1 MVRIIHLL
9 SSQTGHALGANDG
22 GLSLS
27 MFFRFFVPDE
37 KFAFLAVALRLLLCD
52 LDDGEDAVAFAEDRV
67 HLLERAICRFG
78 IEEPDTGE
86 NEGVAAVVVT

>member
-1 MVRIIHLL
+1 MFRIIHLL
-9 SSQTGHALGANDG
+9 SSQNGHALGAHDG
-22 GLSLS
+22 SLALS

-67 HLLERAICRFG
+67 HLLERAICCFG

-86 NEGVAAVVVT
+86 NEGVAALDVT